1 MLNNKNLVNISK
13 FYNVYTQSTSNGSFS
28 VNPQNKIL
36 KGTTITINCHPNNYY
51 QVSNVTVTRSK
62 GGNVSVSGSGNTRTF
77 IMPNDDVTV
86 SVSFSQVEINSRE
99 VLIKNSSKYNISVEV
114 RGKNRGTVHLSFSL
128 NSRQQVSKILYK
140 NWSSNN
146 TALWIVAW
154 RSDNTSD
161 WYLSGNWY
169 RNGGEDDNGDYGV
182 DNGKYV
188 TECSQYL
195 DNIFCPEGSTCE
207 FTTKK

>member
-13 FYNVYTQSTSNGSFS
+13 FYNVYAQSTSNGSFS

-36 KGTTITINCHPNNYY
+36 KGTIVTINCYPNNYY
-51 QVSNVTVTRSK
+51 QVSTVTVTRSK
-62 GGNVSVSGSGNTRTF
+62 GGTVSISGSGNTRTF

-99 VLIKNSSKYNISVEV
+99 VLIKNSSKYNILVEV
-114 RGKNRGTVHLSFSL
+114 RGSIRGTVHLSFSL
-128 NSRQQVSKILYK
+128 NSGQQVSKILYK

-154 RSDNTSD
+154 RSDNSSD

-169 RNGGEDDNGDYGV
+169 RNGGENAYGSTGT
-182 DNGKYV
+182 DSGKYV
-188 TECSQYL
+188 TTCSQSL